1 LYPPIIKAEHGGRKS
16 TDDSRESSQ
25 AKSGLSRIV
34 AQSEAKKGINRMD
47 RIKAKG
53 KSEKEKVR
61 MRSMLFI
68 FHFCPLPFS
77 FCLLFY
83 PVHPV

>member
-16 TDDSRESSQ
+16 TDDSRESGQ

-53 KSEKEKVR
+53 KSAKEKVR